1 MLEVE
6 HVSKNFGGLA
16 ALSDINI
23 SVAKGE
29 TVGIIGP
36 NGAGKTTA
44 FNIITGTLS
53 PSKGRVLLNNRD
65 ITGLRPSDVV
75 KLGLARTFQNA
86 TLYPDVSVAENIFR
100 GTLWK
105 LKRNTLLN
113 MLPPTRKYLDKLS
126 EKTQLVDEIIA
137 TLELEEYREVIARE
151 LPYGIQKKVGVA
163 IGLATSPEILLMD
176 EPAAGLNSK
185 ESREFGRLI
194 SKIKQH
200 YGLTVVLVEHHIAL
214 VREISSKIIVIS
226 QGRVIAEGVP
236 SEVLNDQRVVES
248 YLGGGGWH
256 AEG

>member
-53 PSKGRVLLNNRD
+53 PSKGRVLPNNRD